1 MLMLV
6 VAVRLLWRFTH
17 PVPLAT
23 SMKAWE
29 RKLAKIAHG
38 LLYLLLL
45 VIPVLGWIAAGYF
58 GYTVHLF
65 GLFTLPAL
73 ADNTME
79 WAHALGD
86 VHAALTDELMGIVAL
101 HMAGALYHYFIVR
114 DRVMQRMLP
123 G

>member
-1 MLMLV
+1 M
-6 VAVRLLWRFTH
+6 
-17 PVPLAT
+17 
-23 SMKAWE
+23 
-29 RKLAKIAHG
+29 
-38 LLYLLLL
+38 
-45 VIPVLGWIAAGYF
+45 LGWVAAGYF

-123 G
+123 R

>member
-1 MLMLV
+1 
-6 VAVRLLWRFTH
+6 
-17 PVPLAT
+17 
-23 SMKAWE
+23 
-29 RKLAKIAHG
+29 
-38 LLYLLLL
+38 
-45 VIPVLGWIAAGYF
+45 VLGWIAAGYF